1 MNVKFYMPEFDSEQK
16 FCDYFFGQK
25 QICDKYRNAKGE
37 LEFKSADEFDEFMD
51 ELGFDKVNVNGYVL
65 KQNEVDI

>member
-1 MNVKFYMPEFDSEQK
+1 MNVKFYMPDFKSEQE
-16 FCDYFFGQK
+16 FCDYFFQPT
-25 QICDKYRNAKGE
+25 QICDKYRNAKGK

-65 KQNEVDI
+65 KEVDV